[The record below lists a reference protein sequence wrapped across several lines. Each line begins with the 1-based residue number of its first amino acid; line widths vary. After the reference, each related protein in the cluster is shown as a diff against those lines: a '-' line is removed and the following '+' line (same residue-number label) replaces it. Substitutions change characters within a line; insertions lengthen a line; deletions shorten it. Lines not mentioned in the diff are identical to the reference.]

1 MNFKYKYTLISDLNI
16 ALELIKQDY
25 LIEYNLSIGFSF
37 INGEIKF
44 YKSITEFNNLD
55 LSLFSLQDIRK
66 NFQPITVISL

>member
-16 ALELIKQDY
+16 ALEFIKQDY

-37 INGEIKF
+37 INGEINF

-55 LSLFSLQDIRK
+55 LSLFTLQDIRK
-66 NFQPITVISL
+66 NFQPLTVISL